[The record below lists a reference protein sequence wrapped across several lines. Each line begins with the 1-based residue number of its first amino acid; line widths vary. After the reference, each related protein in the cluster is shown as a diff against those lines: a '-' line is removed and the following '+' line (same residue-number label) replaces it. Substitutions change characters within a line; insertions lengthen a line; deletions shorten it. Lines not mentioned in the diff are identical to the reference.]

1 MLSALRLIVPT
12 LAFSFVTVT
21 NIALASPTT
30 EERLVAKYNSAM
42 FQISTSLKGASG
54 ITSYGTGFLIKNNLL
69 VTNYHVIDDY
79 FLAQEDYD
87 IIVTRGTDKSIYPV
101 SLHTVDMF
109 NDLAIFT
116 VEANT
121 DDITPFTLGESHVQQ
136 GATIYS
142 MGNPN
147 SSGFMIVP
155 GVYNG
160 VREASKRELL
170 NFTGSL
176 NSGMSG
182 GPVIDSN
189 EILVGVNVSSSGNGM
204 GYAVNAKH
212 LRTLVKHVNSNP
224 PNTDSLSVALEQLH
238 AWSTLITDMLKGKFS
253 AQSNAL
259 EVNSPF
265 VKCNNDKVEDGSVS
279 INIKHC
285 YTLEDLGLGGRHT
298 LEGFS
303 VFSYHVKDSDPNLI
317 QRIMGLDPLF
327 LLTQLSPLVQDD
339 DDSLYSNSSCEFI
352 VTTLTNDRRAK
363 IRNCAIRSNTS
374 PSYWTHRVTISY
386 AIDSNNVIAND
397 ITFQGLS
404 PMASSTLLADIIE
417 EL

>member
-1 MLSALRLIVPT
+1 MRRALRLIVPT
-12 LAFSFVTVT
+12 LVFYFVTLT

-30 EERLVAKYNSAM
+30 EEKLVAKYNSAM

-79 FLAQEDYD
+79 FLAQEDYK
-87 IIVTRGTDKSIYPV
+87 IIVTRGTDKTIYPV
-101 SLHTVDMF
+101 SLHTVDML

-116 VEANT
+116 VETNT
-121 DDITPFTLGESHVQQ
+121 DDITPFTLGESNVQQ
-136 GATIYS
+136 GATVYS
-142 MGNPN
+142 MGNPK

-160 VREASKRELL
+160 LREASKKELL

-212 LRTLVKHVNSNP
+212 LKALVAHVNSNP
-224 PNTDSLSVALEQLH
+224 PNTDSLSVAEEQLH
-238 AWSTLITDMLKGKFS
+238 AWSALITDMLKGKFS
-253 AQSNAL
+253 APSNAL
-259 EVNSPF
+259 EVDSPF
-265 VKCNNDKVEDGSVS
+265 VKCNSDKVDDDSISV
-279 INIKHC
+279 NIKHC

-303 VFSYHVKDSDPNLI
+303 VFSYHVEDSEPSFI
-317 QRIMGLDPLF
+317 RRMMGLTPLF
-327 LLTQLSPLVQDD
+327 LLSQLSPLIQDD
-339 DDSLYSNSSCEFI
+339 DASLYSSSSCEFI
-352 VTTLTNDRRAK
+352 VTTLTNNRRAK
-363 IRNCAIRSNTS
+363 IRNCAVRGNTS
-374 PSYWTHRVTISY
+374 LSYWIHRVTISY
-386 AIDSNNVIAND
+386 AIDSNNAIAND

-404 PMASSTLLADIIE
+404 PMASATLLADIIE